1 MGKNN
6 RYWHKKPQRPGSDY
20 KPPYSEDVLGMAVE
34 GLNLSVETLEILQKG
49 GIRTVGDIVVR
60 RKREMFKVQS
70 FNKKKL
76 LEVTNAI
83 TPLGVDFRPDE
94 PREDAPEAKGG
105 ERANQNGK
113 PREEGARRENRENRE
128 RRENRDNRDNRE
140 SRENRENRENRDR
153 PENRE
158 NRDNR
163 ARDGRD
169 RKDRDGREDGNRREQ
184 AGQDHRQGDRQE
196 RSRDNRRD
204 ERQGDR
210 ADRDRQNGKKQQGKR
225 KEDNSVDFSK
235 IFPREKLVHSPRIE
249 PVKDRFTKF
258 QRAGKW
264 GYKDEN
270 GREVIPPIYTEA
282 LNFKEDMAAVEMNGL
297 FGYINR
303 ENVLVIPYKYDTAGS
318 FSEGW
323 ANVSLGEKCGYVD
336 TTGRETVPF
345 IYDAATPFTGEG
357 YGRVKKD
364 GRWGN
369 ITKNGEVSWQ

>member
-6 RYWHKKPQRPGSDY
+6 GHWHRKPQRPGANY
-20 KPPYSEDVLGMAVE
+20 KPPYSEDILNMSVE
-34 GLNLSVETLEILQKG
+34 GLNLSSETLEILMKG
-49 GIRTVGDIVVR
+49 GVKTVGDILCR
-60 RKREMFKVQS
+60 RRNEMFKVQN

-83 TPLGVDFRPDE
+83 SPLGVDFRPDE
-94 PREDAPEAKGG
+94 PKPEEKGKG
-105 ERANQNGK
+105 
-113 PREEGARRENRENRE
+113 EGAVPQKTNDAR
-128 RRENRDNRDNRE
+128 RDNRDEGRRRE
-140 SRENRENRENRDR
+140 DR
-153 PENRE
+153 LRGEERRQGDQSKKEDRRQEGP
-158 NRDNR
+158 
-163 ARDGRD
+163 
-169 RKDRDGREDGNRREQ
+169 RKDDR
-184 AGQDHRQGDRQE
+184 RQGDRQNKGQQPI
-196 RSRDNRRD
+196 DNQNRN
-204 ERQGDR
+204 EQN
-210 ADRDRQNGKKQQGKR
+210 DRDHGKKQNKGKQ
-225 KEDNSVDFSK
+225 DNSVDFSK

-249 PVKDRFTKF
+249 MAKDRFTKF

-270 GREVIPPIYTEA
+270 GKEVIPPIYTEA

-303 ENVLVIPYKYDTAGS
+303 ENVLVVPYKYDAAGS

-323 ANVSLGEKCGYVD
+323 ANVALGEKCGYID
-336 TTGRETVPF
+336 MTGKEMVPF

-357 YGRVKKD
+357 YARVKKD

>member
-6 RYWHKKPQRPGSDY
+6 NRHWHKKPQRPASDY
-20 KPPYSEDVLGMAVE
+20 TPPYSAEVLAMAVE

-49 GIRTVGDIVVR
+49 GIKTVGDIVSR
-60 RKREMFKVQS
+60 RKHEMFRVQS

-76 LEVTNAI
+76 FEVVNAI
-83 TPLGVDFRPDE
+83 APLGVDFRPDE
-94 PREDAPEAKGG
+94 PRPDAPATGG
-105 ERANQNGK
+105 ERGADRRNGK
-113 PREEGARRENRENRE
+113 PREEGSGQN
-128 RRENRDNRDNRE
+128 
-140 SRENRENRENRDR
+140 DR
-153 PENRE
+153 KEDR
-158 NRDNR
+158 
-163 ARDGRD
+163 RDGRNES
-169 RKDRDGREDGNRREQ
+169 RDGRNDRGREGGRPDRDRREG
-184 AGQDHRQGDRQE
+184 APQGDRRREDRQD
-196 RSRDNRRD
+196 RGRDGRRD
-204 ERQGDR
+204 
-210 ADRDRQNGKKQQGKR
+210 DRDRQNGKKQGKHR
-225 KEDNSVDFSK
+225 EDNSVDFSK

-264 GYKDEN
+264 GYKDER
-270 GREVIPPIYTEA
+270 GKEVIPPIYTEA
-282 LNFKEDMAAVEMNGL
+282 LNFREDMAAVEMNGL

-336 TTGRETVPF
+336 VTGKETVPF

-357 YGRVKKD
+357 YARVKKD

>member
-1 MGKNN
+1 MGRNN
-6 RYWHKKPQRPGSDY
+6 RHWHKKPQRQTSDY
-20 KPPYSEDVLGMAVE
+20 KPPYAEDVLNMSVE

-49 GIRTVGDIVVR
+49 NIHTVGDIVSR
-60 RKREMFKVQS
+60 RKHEMYKIQN

-76 LEVTNAI
+76 FEVANAI
-83 TPLGVDFRPDE
+83 SPLGADFRPDE
-94 PREDAPEAKGG
+94 PRQEENKGQQNSGGSSADRREGDKGRRDETRDRAKG
-105 ERANQNGK
+105 
-113 PREEGARRENRENRE
+113 REDRREDRKGDSAREDRRENRSRE
-128 RRENRDNRDNRE
+128 EKRQDRRENQ
-140 SRENRENRENRDR
+140 SRENQNN
-153 PENRE
+153 
-158 NRDNR
+158 
-163 ARDGRD
+163 
-169 RKDRDGREDGNRREQ
+169 EQ
-184 AGQDHRQGDRQE
+184 GG
-196 RSRDNRRD
+196 
-204 ERQGDR
+204 
-210 ADRDRQNGKKQQGKR
+210 GKKQGKG
-225 KEDNSVDFSK
+225 KQDNSVDFSK

-270 GREVIPPIYTEA
+270 GKEVIPPIYTEA

-323 ANVSLGEKCGYVD
+323 ANVSLGEKSGYVD
-336 TTGRETVPF
+336 QTGRETVPF

-369 ITKNGEVSWQ
+369 ITKDGEVSWQ

>member
-6 RYWHKKPQRPGSDY
+6 RHWHKKPQRPASDY
-20 KPPYSEDVLGMAVE
+20 KPPYGEDVLNMSVE

-49 GIRTVGDIVVR
+49 GVNTLGDILSR
-60 RKREMFKVQS
+60 RKNEMYKVQN

-76 LEVTNAI
+76 LEVVNAI
-83 TPLGVDFRPDE
+83 SPLGVDFRPDE
-94 PREDAPEAKGG
+94 PRVDQPKDAAQERPEGQSRNDARREKGRDEQRDRQRENG
-105 ERANQNGK
+105 PRDGK
-113 PREEGARRENRENRE
+113 PRED
-128 RRENRDNRDNRE
+128 RDKGNRE
-140 SRENRENRENRDR
+140 SQRRDDRREERRDDRRDDRRNRDR
-153 PENRE
+153 
-158 NRDNR
+158 DNG
-163 ARDGRD
+163 RDG
-169 RKDRDGREDGNRREQ
+169 GRN
-184 AGQDHRQGDRQE
+184 
-196 RSRDNRRD
+196 
-204 ERQGDR
+204 
-210 ADRDRQNGKKQQGKR
+210 KQQGKG
-225 KEDNSVDFSK
+225 KQDNSVDFSK

-270 GREVIPPIYTEA
+270 GKEVIPPIYTEA

-336 TTGRETVPF
+336 QTGKETVPF

-369 ITKNGEVSWQ
+369 ITKDGEVNWQ

>member
-6 RYWHKKPQRPGSDY
+6 NRHWHKKPQRPASDY
-20 KPPYSEDVLGMAVE
+20 TPPYSAEVLAMAVE
-34 GLNLSVETLEILQKG
+34 GLNLSVETLDILQKG
-49 GIRTVGDIVVR
+49 GIKTVGAIVSR
-60 RKREMFKVQS
+60 RKHEMYRVQS

-76 LEVTNAI
+76 FEVVNAI
-83 TPLGVDFRPDE
+83 APLGVDFRPDE
-94 PREDAPEAKGG
+94 QRADAPAQDG
-105 ERANQNGK
+105 ERNAARQNGK
-113 PREEGARRENRENRE
+113 TREEGDRSRRDAQEGRGE
-128 RRENRDNRDNRE
+128 RNERI
-140 SRENRENRENRDR
+140 DR
-153 PENRE
+153 NDR
-158 NRDNR
+158 N
-163 ARDGRD
+163 GR
-169 RKDRDGREDGNRREQ
+169 KEEP
-184 AGQDHRQGDRQE
+184 RQGDRKRDDRQE
-196 RSRDNRRD
+196 RGREGRRED
-204 ERQGDR
+204 RHNDRQ
-210 ADRDRQNGKKQQGKR
+210 DRDANGNRKQGKR
-225 KEDNSVDFSK
+225 REDNSVDFSK

-249 PVKDRFTKF
+249 PVKDRFSKF

-336 TTGRETVPF
+336 TTGKETVPF

-357 YGRVKKD
+357 YARVKKD

>member
-20 KPPYSEDVLGMAVE
+20 KPPYSDEVLGMAVE

-49 GIRTVGDIVVR
+49 GIKTVGDIVVR

-76 LEVTNAI
+76 FEVANAI

-94 PREDAPEAKGG
+94 PRENAPENAG
-105 ERANQNGK
+105 EERGADRQNG
-113 PREEGARRENRENRE
+113 RNREDGS
-128 RRENRDNRDNRE
+128 RRENRDNR
-140 SRENRENRENRDR
+140 ENRN
-153 PENRE
+153 

-163 ARDGRD
+163 DNRDNRNN
-169 RKDRDGREDGNRREQ
+169 RNDRDGSGREAENAGRREQ
-184 AGQDHRQGDRQE
+184 SGQDRRQGDRQD
-196 RSRDNRRD
+196 RPRDNRRD
-204 ERQGDR
+204 ERREDR
-210 ADRDRQNGKKQQGKR
+210 SDRDRQNGKKQQGKR

-270 GREVIPPIYTEA
+270 GKEVIPPIYTEA

-323 ANVSLGEKCGYVD
+323 ANVTLGEKCGYVD
-336 TTGRETVPF
+336 TTGKETVPF

>member
-6 RYWHKKPQRPGSDY
+6 NRHWHKKPQRPASDY
-20 KPPYSEDVLGMAVE
+20 TPPYSAEVLAMAVE

-49 GIRTVGDIVVR
+49 GVKTVGDIVSR
-60 RKREMFKVQS
+60 RKHEMYRVQS

-76 LEVTNAI
+76 FEVVNAI
-83 TPLGVDFRPDE
+83 APLGVDFRPDE
-94 PREDAPEAKGG
+94 QRADAPAQGG
-105 ERANQNGK
+105 ERNA
-113 PREEGARRENRENRE
+113 
-128 RRENRDNRDNRE
+128 
-140 SRENRENRENRDR
+140 
-153 PENRE
+153 
-158 NRDNR
+158 
-163 ARDGRD
+163 
-169 RKDRDGREDGNRREQ
+169 
-184 AGQDHRQGDRQE
+184 
-196 RSRDNRRD
+196 
-204 ERQGDR
+204 
-210 ADRDRQNGKKQQGKR
+210 DRQNGKTREGGDQPRRDAQEGRGDRNDRSDRNDRNGRKEEARQGDRKRDDRQDRGREGRREDRHNDRQDRDANGNRKQGKR
-225 KEDNSVDFSK
+225 REDNSVDFSQ

-249 PVKDRFTKF
+249 PVKDRFSKF

-323 ANVSLGEKCGYVD
+323 ANVSVGEKCGYVD
-336 TTGRETVPF
+336 TTGKETVPF

-357 YGRVKKD
+357 YARVKKD

>member
-6 RYWHKKPQRPGSDY
+6 RHWHKKPQRPTSDY
-20 KPPYSEDVLGMAVE
+20 KPPYSEDVLNMSVE
-34 GLNLSVETLEILQKG
+34 GLNLSTETLEILTKG
-49 GIRTVGDIVVR
+49 GIKTVGDILMR
-60 RKREMFKVQS
+60 RKNEMYKVQN

-83 TPLGVDFRPDE
+83 SPLGVDFRPDE
-94 PREDAPEAKGG
+94 TPAQEKNDNSVKKQNDRSGGDRDRCANDREKGREGAKQEAPK
-105 ERANQNGK
+105 
-113 PREEGARRENRENRE
+113 REEKRADRQSKEERRDRRDDRRQDRSEEKKQD
-128 RRENRDNRDNRE
+128 RRENRDGRDN
-140 SRENRENRENRDR
+140 
-153 PENRE
+153 
-158 NRDNR
+158 
-163 ARDGRD
+163 G
-169 RKDRDGREDGNRREQ
+169 
-184 AGQDHRQGDRQE
+184 
-196 RSRDNRRD
+196 
-204 ERQGDR
+204 
-210 ADRDRQNGKKQQGKR
+210 GKKQGKG
-225 KEDNSVDFSK
+225 KQDNSVDFSK

-249 PVKDRFTKF
+249 MQKDRFTKF

-264 GYKDEN
+264 GFKDET

-323 ANVSLGEKCGYVD
+323 ANVSLGEKCGYGD
-336 TTGRETVPF
+336 QTGRETVPF

-369 ITKNGEVSWQ
+369 ITKDGEVSWQ

>member
-6 RYWHKKPQRPGSDY
+6 RHWHKKPQRPVSDY
-20 KPPYSEDVLGMAVE
+20 KPPYSEDILKMAVE

-49 GIRTVGDIVVR
+49 GIKTVGDILVR
-60 RKREMFKVQS
+60 RKNEMYKVQS
-70 FNKKKL
+70 FNKKRL
-76 LEVTNAI
+76 FEVVNAI
-83 TPLGVDFRPDE
+83 SPLGVDFRPDE
-94 PREDAPEAKGG
+94 PRADLPEKKGN
-105 ERANQNGK
+105 E
-113 PREEGARRENRENRE
+113 PRSDGRREGSRNEGNRNDRKERENH
-128 RRENRDNRDNRE
+128 
-140 SRENRENRENRDR
+140 SDR
-153 PENRE
+153 N
-158 NRDNR
+158 
-163 ARDGRD
+163 D
-169 RKDRDGREDGNRREQ
+169 RKDREDRGDRPRREEQGSRYDERKRREEPQNDRRREEREDRSRLDRGRED
-184 AGQDHRQGDRQE
+184 
-196 RSRDNRRD
+196 RS
-204 ERQGDR
+204 E
-210 ADRDRQNGKKQQGKR
+210 RDRQNGKKQGKG

-249 PVKDRFTKF
+249 PIKDRFTKF

-270 GREVIPPIYTEA
+270 GKEVIPPIYTEA

-297 FGYINR
+297 FGFINR

-336 TTGRETVPF
+336 LTGKETVPF

-357 YGRVKKD
+357 YARVKKD

-369 ITKNGEVSWQ
+369 ITKNGEVNWQ

>member
-1 MGKNN
+1 MGRNN
-6 RYWHKKPQRPGSDY
+6 RHWHKKPQRPASDY
-20 KPPYSEDVLGMAVE
+20 KPPYSDDILNMAVE

-49 GIRTVGDIVVR
+49 GIHTVGDILIR
-60 RKREMFKVQS
+60 RKHEMYKVQS

-83 TPLGVDFRPDE
+83 LPLGVDFRPD
-94 PREDAPEAKGG
+94 DQAPAQSESGAKGD
-105 ERANQNGK
+105 GK
-113 PREEGARRENRENRE
+113 REGDRNNRDGRDNRNNRENRND
-128 RRENRDNRDNRE
+128 RNNRE
-140 SRENRENRENRDR
+140 DRAKEGARSDDRSRRDAAPQGERTREDRDDHSR
-153 PENRE
+153 QDRG
-158 NRDNR
+158 
-163 ARDGRD
+163 RDGR
-169 RKDRDGREDGNRREQ
+169 RDDRRE
-184 AGQDHRQGDRQE
+184 E
-196 RSRDNRRD
+196 RRD
-204 ERQGDR
+204 DR
-210 ADRDRQNGKKQQGKR
+210 RDRDRQNGKKQQQGKG
-225 KEDNSVDFSK
+225 KQDNSVDFSK

-249 PVKDRFTKF
+249 QVKDRFVKF

-264 GYKDEN
+264 GYKDET

-303 ENVLVIPYKYDTAGS
+303 ENALVIPYKYDTAGS

-336 TTGRETVPF
+336 QTGKETVPF

-357 YGRVKKD
+357 YARVKKD

-369 ITKNGEVSWQ
+369 INKKGEVSWQ